1 MTASEI
7 SRNLLHNFDNISKCK
22 PTHYRRRIQN
32 SREGI
37 STAIPFCFNTVTYND
52 LLIVLN
58 SLGNFA
64 TGYQLLKHWCKV
76 EHKLTHNDE
85 MSSIDYNSTSSKKK
99 LQIKKQFP
107 FDETYI

>member
-7 SRNLLHNFDNISKCK
+7 SRNLLHNFDNISKCTS
-22 PTHYRRRIQN
+22 THYRRRIQN

-52 LLIVLN
+52 LIIVLN

-76 EHKLTHNDE
+76 EHRFTMTKCRQ
-85 MSSIDYNSTSSKKK
+85 STIILPPQKKK